1 MACAKDDGDEERTGG
16 RASSRRLLQILAGA
30 HASVTPLSRQN
41 LHTADGTI
49 ACRPRVHGR
58 RHCMMDTRAQMI
70 VLLNCRRVSAA
81 SGEVVRNEPMVVDV
95 NFGTVRLG
103 TMECERKEA
112 TTDAALRECF
122 GVGTDREPG
131 MTDEQQ
137 TRAANEVVEGD
148 REEEEGREGKDVPAA
163 MLFPPTSCTS
173 PAAVCA
179 AIPVISLQSS
189 NGRIGTIER

>member
-1 MACAKDDGDEERTGG
+1 
-16 RASSRRLLQILAGA
+16 
-30 HASVTPLSRQN
+30 
-41 LHTADGTI
+41 
-49 ACRPRVHGR
+49 
-58 RHCMMDTRAQMI
+58 MMDTHAQMI
-70 VLLNCRRVSAA
+70 VLLDCRRVSVA
-81 SGEVVRNEPMVVDV
+81 SGEVARNEPMVVDV

-103 TMECERKEA
+103 TLECERKEA
-112 TTDAALRECF
+112 ATDAALRECF
-122 GVGTDREPG
+122 GVGMDREPG